1 MKRAQ
6 NTCESLKGKESAKME
21 QMDIPGDAW
30 NQELDIPPEA
40 FENEAGVP
48 PPQTKTRLNI
58 MSYEEKPND
67 KIMAAQVETFRAN
80 EKFYKAS
87 TAKYKI
93 QKAVTES
100 GSRNVLIGLIM
111 AMRNDINRKF
121 DEAERNSQRNFDN
134 LNRNFDNLHRN
145 FDNLHRNHDNF
156 HRNYDNLQHE
166 VNRIKGDVD
175 GMKPLML
182 YVRTSENARRRLLR
196 EPEIPVPF
204 LVGEGPIGTDLPSVN
219 SVEDIEAMNAEQLH
233 RYLAGYDVQHNPQ
246 VGTKRLKRLL
256 RDALGFSSLK
266 DMRFEFS

>member
-1 MKRAQ
+1 
-6 NTCESLKGKESAKME
+6 ME
-21 QMDIPGDAW
+21 QMDIPRYTW
-30 NQELDIPPEA
+30 NQELDISLEA
-40 FENEAGVP
+40 LENEAGVP

-58 MSYEEKPND
+58 MRYEEKLND

-87 TAKYKI
+87 IAKDKI

-111 AMRNDINRKF
+111 AKRNDINRKF

-134 LNRNFDNLHRN
+134 L
-145 FDNLHRNHDNF
+145 HRNHDNLE
-156 HRNYDNLQHE
+156 RD

-182 YVRTSENARRRLLR
+182 YVRTSENARRQLLR

-204 LVGEGPIGTDLPSVN
+204 LVGEGPVGTDLPWVN

-233 RYLAGYDVQHNPQ
+233 RYSAGYDAQHNPQ
-246 VGTKRLKRLL
+246 VGTKRLKGLL
-256 RDALGFSSLK
+256 RDALGLFF
-266 DMRFEFS
+266 FERREVLVFLVFKLLLNLIFNCGKIPCVNLCLYCIIK